1 MPDQEN
7 ISSNKLRDDILKNN
21 GYFVYR
27 IKWKNPN
34 NNENKEF
41 IKNEIDN
48 FMNFLSCPFSK
59 VW

>member
-1 MPDQEN
+1 
-7 ISSNKLRDDILKNN
+7 LKNN